1 MNSGPAMPRRERDP
15 DAKFSE
21 GFFQTMKENASY
33 SANKERHE
41 ALKFHQKL
49 VKLDN
54 LIGRRA
60 YIVSQIRLADE
71 ALKSGTA
78 AAAAPFLP
86 PRAAVPAAGSLGPP
100 PPSNEFLGMP
110 SGRIEFEV
118 AELKKELSTVDKELE
133 SMATASDDDEK
144 LALPA
149 KFS

>member
-1 MNSGPAMPRRERDP
+1 MPRRERDP

-71 ALKSGTA
+71 ALKSGMS
-78 AAAAPFLP
+78 AAPLL

>member
-1 MNSGPAMPRRERDP
+1 MVERTNRGDGLVRRERDP
-15 DAKFSE
+15 DATFSE

-41 ALKFHQKL
+41 RLKFHQKL

-54 LIGRRA
+54 LISRRA
-60 YIVSQIRLADE
+60 YVLSQIRLAEE
-71 ALKSGTA
+71 ALKG
-78 AAAAPFLP
+78 AP
-86 PRAAVPAAGSLGPP
+86 VPAKPMPSVQIMSQL

-110 SGRIEFEV
+110 PGKIEFEIV
-118 AELKKELSTVDKELE
+118 ELKKDLAAVDKELQF
-133 SMATASDDDEK
+133 MATAGDDDEK